1 MEPHAVSEALP
12 AALEERLRRYPAL
25 AGLAAAAL
33 QAAGPLSLLGAQILY
48 LGQPA
53 LGAFLPGDDIGA
65 LARTLEDPASR
76 QQLVERLERL
86 AHD

>member
-1 MEPHAVSEALP
+1 MESQASSGALP
-12 AALEERLRRYPAL
+12 ATLEDRLRRYPAL
-25 AGLAAAAL
+25 AGLAAIAL

-48 LGQPA
+48 LGQPG
-53 LGAFLPGDDIGA
+53 LSAFLSGDDIGA
-65 LARTLEDPASR
+65 LARALEDPARR